1 MKNISEKMKYVVTG
15 GAGFIGSHLT
25 QELVDQGEEVTVIDD
40 LSTGNQQ
47 RLKNI
52 SDKIRIVKGDIR
64 DLEFLKKEFKGVD
77 FVLHQAALISVPESI
92 EKKELYKEVNVT
104 GTGNVLEAARTNKV
118 KRVIFSSSAA
128 VYGDTESLPVK
139 ESTELKPLSPY
150 AEFKI
155 KGEQMCAEYYQKH
168 GLKTIVLRYFN
179 VFGPEQDP
187 ESEYAVV
194 IPLFIKKV
202 LENKSPIIYGDGDQ
216 TRDFI
221 YIRNIVHANMLALKT
236 DNQEA
241 FGNPINIGSG
251 QEISINQLLRL
262 VNKNLGKKIE
272 PEFSPEREGD
282 IRHSCSDISK
292 AKELLGYGNKY
303 SFEQGLKETIEWFK
317 NIY

>member
-52 SDKIRIVKGDIR
+52 SDKIKFVNGDIR

>member
-221 YIRNIVHANMLALKT
+221 YIRNIVHANMLTLKT

>member
-179 VFGPEQDP
+179 VFGPGQDP